1 LRLGTGPGSGSV
13 RSAMYALESH
23 RCSDVASA
31 DRAEWW
37 TELVSSI
44 HSRMSFRMRH
54 DYRGRLEHQHT
65 GAYQLVRWW
74 GDEESIKRSGGD
86 VRRHPHG
93 ACELLVP
100 LMGSMLIRQSDAD
113 LGLEPGDVALTTLD
127 APMDMWHSDKF
138 SCLALVIPR
147 ARIEARI
154 GGAVMR
160 TVGLNAEHGMG
171 RIVVDLL
178 ASLRSQAHTIDGMAF
193 DAAADR
199 AVDLLC
205 LAYGGALLPPA
216 YEPQDDLVATARG
229 FVRANAHDMS
239 LNGAAVASGLGWS
252 LRQVQLRLQ
261 RAGTTPSALIREE
274 RLDLARLR
282 LQHPGWDH
290 RTVESIARASGFR
303 NASTFSNAYRERF
316 GERPTDTR
324 DRCRAHRTARHVPGS
339 PSCEVRARGC

>member
-1 LRLGTGPGSGSV
+1 
-13 RSAMYALESH
+13 MYALESH
-23 RCSDVASA
+23 RCSEISTA

-44 HSRMSFRMRH
+44 HSRMAFRMRD
-54 DYRGRLEHQHT
+54 DYRGRIEHQHT
-65 GAYQLVRWW
+65 PAYQLVRWW
-74 GDEESIKRSGGD
+74 SDEESIKRSGAD

-93 ACELLVP
+93 AYELLVP
-100 LMGSMLIRQSDAD
+100 LMGSMLIRQSDAV
-113 LGLEPGDVALTTLD
+113 LSLEPGGVALATLD

-147 ARIEARI
+147 ARLEARV
-154 GGAVMR
+154 GGVVAR
-160 TVGLNAEHGMG
+160 TVGLNAERGMG

-178 ASLRSQAHTIDGMAF
+178 SSLRSQAHTIDGLAF

-205 LAYGGALLPPA
+205 LAYDGALLPPV
-216 YEPQDDLVATARG
+216 YEPQNDLVATIRS
-229 FVRANAHDMS
+229 FVRANADDIS
-239 LNGAAVASGLGWS
+239 LSGAAVAAELGWS
-252 LRQVQLRLQ
+252 LRQVQVRLQ
-261 RAGTTPSALIREE
+261 RIGTTPSALIREE
-274 RLDLARLR
+274 RLELARLR

-290 RTVESIARASGFR
+290 RTVESVARTSGFR

-324 DRCRAHRTARHVPGS
+324 ARCRAHRVVSDAAES
-339 PSCEVRARGC
+339 PASETSVRGG

>member
-1 LRLGTGPGSGSV
+1 
-13 RSAMYALESH
+13 MYVLESH
-23 RCSDVASA
+23 RWSDVASA

-44 HSRMSFRMRH
+44 HSRMAFRMREN
-54 DYRGRLEHQHT
+54 YRGRIEHQHT
-65 GAYQLVRWW
+65 EAYQLVRWW
-74 GDEESIKRSGGD
+74 GDEESIKRSGAD

-100 LMGSMLIRQSDAD
+100 LMGSMVIRQSETV
-113 LGLEPGDVALTTLD
+113 LSLQPGSVALATLD
-127 APMDMWHSDKF
+127 TPMDMWHSDRF

-147 ARIEARI
+147 ARLEARI
-154 GGAVMR
+154 GDVLTR
-160 TVGLNAEHGMG
+160 TIGLNAEHGMG
-171 RIVVDLL
+171 RIVADLL
-178 ASLRSQAHTIDGMAF
+178 GSLRSQAHTLDGMAF

-205 LAYGGALLPPA
+205 LAYGGAPMPPA
-216 YEPQDDLVATARG
+216 YEAQNDLAATIRG

-239 LNGAAVASGLGWS
+239 LSGAAVAAELGWS
-252 LRQVQLRLQ
+252 LRQVQVRLQ
-261 RAGTTPSALIREE
+261 HIGTTPSALIREE
-274 RLDLARLR
+274 RLELARLR

-290 RTVESIARASGFR
+290 RTVESIARTSGFR

-324 DRCRAHRTARHVPGS
+324 DRYRAHRAARDDP
-339 PSCEVRARGC
+339 

>member
-1 LRLGTGPGSGSV
+1 
-13 RSAMYALESH
+13 MYALESH
-23 RCSDVASA
+23 RCDDVAPA

-44 HSRMSFRMRH
+44 HSRMSFRMPEG
-54 DYRGRLEHQHT
+54 YRGRLEHQHT
-65 GAYQLVRWW
+65 RAYQLVRWW
-74 GDEESIKRSGGD
+74 GDEESIRRSGGD

-100 LMGSMLIRQSDAD
+100 LTGSMLIRQSD
-113 LGLEPGDVALTTLD
+113 LVLSLEPGSVALTTLD

-138 SCLALVIPR
+138 SCLALVI
-147 ARIEARI
+147 ARTRLETRI
-154 GGAVMR
+154 GAAVTR

-205 LAYGGALLPPA
+205 LAYGGALLPPV
-216 YEPQDDLVATARG
+216 YEPQNDLVATVRG

-239 LNGAAVASGLGWS
+239 LSGAAVAAQLGWS
-252 LRQVQLRLQ
+252 LRQIQVRLQ
-261 RAGTTPSALIREE
+261 RIGTTPSALIREE
-274 RLDLARLR
+274 RLELARLR

-290 RTVESIARASGFR
+290 RTVESVARASGFR

-324 DRCRAHRTARHVPGS
+324 GRCHGGRAGPDARES
-339 PSCEVRARGC
+339 PASDPPARGR

>member
-1 LRLGTGPGSGSV
+1 
-13 RSAMYALESH
+13 MYAVESH

-37 TELVSSI
+37 TELVCSI
-44 HSRMSFRMRH
+44 HSRMSFRMGE

-74 GDEESIKRSGGD
+74 GDEESIRRSGRD

-100 LMGSMLIRQSDAD
+100 LTGSMLIRQSDAV
-113 LGLEPGDVALTTLD
+113 LSLEPGTVALTTLD
-127 APMDMWHSDKF
+127 APMDMWHSDQF

-147 ARIEARI
+147 ARLEARI
-154 GGAVMR
+154 GTAVTR
-160 TVGLNAEHGMG
+160 TVGLSAGHGMG

-178 ASLRSQAHTIDGMAF
+178 ASLRRQAREIDGLAF

-216 YEPQDDLVATARG
+216 CEPQNDLVATVRG
-229 FVRANAHDMS
+229 VVRAHAHDTS
-239 LNGAAVASGLGWS
+239 LSGAAVAAQLGWS
-252 LRQVQLRLQ
+252 LRQVQVRLQ

-274 RLDLARLR
+274 RLELARLR
-282 LQHPGWDH
+282 LEHPGWDH
-290 RTVESIARASGFR
+290 RTVESVARASGFR

-324 DRCRAHRTARHVPGS
+324 SRCRRGS
-339 PSCEVRARGC
+339 AGPDTRESAAPEPSTRDR

>member
-1 LRLGTGPGSGSV
+1 
-13 RSAMYALESH
+13 MYALESH
-23 RCSDVASA
+23 RCSEVARA

-44 HSRMSFRMRH
+44 HSRMAFRMRD
-54 DYRGRLEHQHT
+54 DYRGRVEHQHT
-65 GAYQLVRWW
+65 EAYQLVRWW
-74 GDEESIKRSGGD
+74 GDEESIKRSGAD

-93 ACELLVP
+93 AYELLVP
-100 LMGSMLIRQSDAD
+100 LTGAMLIRQSDAE
-113 LGLEPGDVALTTLD
+113 LNLEPGCVALATLD

-147 ARIEARI
+147 TRMDARI
-154 GGAVMR
+154 GGAVTR
-160 TVGLNAEHGMG
+160 TVGLKAEHGMG

-178 ASLRSQAHTIDGMAF
+178 GSLRSQAHTIGGLEF

-205 LAYGGALLPPA
+205 LAYGGALLPPV
-216 YEPQDDLVATARG
+216 YEPQNDLAATIRG

-239 LNGAAVASGLGWS
+239 LSGAAMAAQLGWS
-252 LRQVQLRLQ
+252 LRQVQVRLQ
-261 RAGTTPSALIREE
+261 RIGTTPSALIREE
-274 RLDLARLR
+274 RLELARLR

-324 DRCRAHRTARHVPGS
+324 DRCHAYRVAPDAGESPAFRPPARS
-339 PSCEVRARGC
+339 R

>member
-1 LRLGTGPGSGSV
+1 
-13 RSAMYALESH
+13 MYAVEAY
-23 RCSDVASA
+23 RCSDVAMR

-37 TELVSSI
+37 SELVSSI
-44 HSRMSFRMRH
+44 HSRMAFRMRD
-54 DYRGRLEHQHT
+54 DYRGRIEHQHT
-65 GAYQLVRWW
+65 EAYQLVRWR
-74 GDEESIKRSGGD
+74 GDEEFIKRSGRD

-93 ACELLVP
+93 AYELLAPVT
-100 LMGSMLIRQSDAD
+100 GSMMIRQPDAA
-113 LGLEPGDVALTTLD
+113 LKLEPGGLALATLD
-127 APMDMWHSDKF
+127 APMDMWHSDNF

-147 ARIEARI
+147 ARVDARI
-154 GGAVMR
+154 GQLTR

-178 ASLRSQAHTIDGMAF
+178 GSLRGQARTIDGLGF

-216 YEPQDDLVATARG
+216 YETQDDLAATIRC
-229 FVRANAHDMS
+229 FVRANAHDVS
-239 LNGAAVASGLGWS
+239 LTGAAVAAELGWS
-252 LRQVQLRLQ
+252 LRQIQARLQ
-261 RAGTTPSALIREE
+261 RIGTTPSMLIREE
-274 RLDLARLR
+274 RLELARLR

-290 RTVESIARASGFR
+290 RTIANIARSSGFS

-324 DRCRAHRTARHVPGS
+324 ERCRAHRACES
-339 PSCEVRARGC
+339 PPVGR